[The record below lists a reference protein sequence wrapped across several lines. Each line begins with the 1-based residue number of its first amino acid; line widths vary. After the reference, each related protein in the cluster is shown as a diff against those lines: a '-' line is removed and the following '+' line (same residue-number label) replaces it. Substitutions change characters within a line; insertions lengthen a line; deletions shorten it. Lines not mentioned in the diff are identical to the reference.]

1 MKIKNVVKVMNFQ
14 SLLRM
19 DKSLKQADKYRDVGK
34 EITDI
39 LSRIMYNKNLILDK
53 RILTPDPSLPKLN
66 IYIANDY
73 GFCGNFNSEVSRQL
87 KKDKDCYKI
96 IIGKKINYNDD
107 LVLLRINKD
116 DFFTRFN
123 EIERCI
129 DEALASLNYSQ
140 INVFY
145 NHYYSLTSFEFLK
158 IQLFPVEFK
167 GEYYEGEDFV
177 AETDLTGILGSLMTF
192 YICYELKMCESISF
206 AAENVLR
213 SQITSSAL
221 DKIKEYEEEQKHE
234 ELKLKKQKSV
244 LKSVENFKKIEI

>member
-19 DKSLKQADKYRDVGK
+19 DKALKQADKYRDVGK

-53 RILTPDPSLPKLN
+53 RILTPDESLPELN
-66 IYIANDY
+66 VYIANDY
-73 GFCGNFNSEVSRQL
+73 GFCGNFNSEISRRI
-87 KKDKDCYKI
+87 KKDKTASKI
-96 IIGKKINYNDD
+96 IIGKKISYNDD
-107 LVLLRINKD
+107 TVILRIDKD
-116 DFFTRFN
+116 DFPKKFT
-123 EIERCI
+123 EIEECI
-129 DEALASLNYSQ
+129 EEAIDSMQYSK

-167 GEYYEGEDFV
+167 GEYYDGEDFV
-177 AETDLTGILGSLMTF
+177 AETDLNYIIGSLMTF
-192 YICYELKMCESISF
+192 YICYQLKMCESISY

-221 DKIKEYEEEQKHE
+221 DKIKEIEEEKRHDE
-234 ELKLKKQKSV
+234 MRKKKEKSI
-244 LKSVENFKKIEI
+244 LKSVENFKKVA

>member
-14 SLLRM
+14 AILRM
-19 DKSLKQADKYRDVGK
+19 DKALKEADRYRDVGK
-34 EITDI
+34 EVTDI

-53 RILTPDPSLPKLN
+53 KIFTPDPEKPKLN

-73 GFCGNFNSEVSRQL
+73 GFCGNFNSSVARQIRN
-87 KKDKDCYKI
+87 DVDCYKI
-96 IIGKKINYNDD
+96 IIGKKIHYNDD
-107 LVLLRINKD
+107 KVLLKIEKNE
-116 DFFTRFN
+116 FFDRFL

-129 DEALASLNYSQ
+129 EDALNSMNYSQ
-140 INVFY
+140 INVYY
-145 NHYYSLTSFEFLK
+145 NHYYSLTSFQFVK
-158 IQLFPVEFK
+158 VQLFPVEFK

-177 AETDLTGILGSLMTF
+177 SETDIGKVLASLMAF

-221 DKIKEYEEEQKHE
+221 DKIEEKEEEMRHE
-234 ELKLKKQKSV
+234 EMKIRKEKSV
-244 LKSVENFKKIEI
+244 MKSVENFKKIM

>member
-14 SLLRM
+14 ALLRM
-19 DKSLKQADKYRDVGK
+19 DKALKEADKYRDVGK

-53 RILTPDPSLPKLN
+53 KILIPDPNKPKLN

-73 GFCGNFNSEVSRQL
+73 GFCGNFNSSISRQI
-87 KKDKDCYKI
+87 KKDIDAYKI
-96 IIGKKINYNDD
+96 IIGKKINYSDD
-107 LVLLRINKD
+107 KTILKIAKE
-116 DFFTRFN
+116 DFIKRFL

-129 DEALASLNYSQ
+129 DEAITSGNYSE
-140 INVFY
+140 INVYY
-145 NHYYSLTSFEFLK
+145 NHFYSLTSFEFVK

-177 AETDLTGILGSLMTF
+177 METDVSHVLGSLMTF
-192 YICYELKMCESISF
+192 YICYELKMCESISY

-221 DKIKEYEEEQKHE
+221 DKIKEKEEEMRHE
-234 ELKLKKQKSV
+234 EMKLRKEKSV
-244 LKSVENFKKIEI
+244 LKSVENFKKIM